1 MLENLAVGLGS
12 RRALLALRMSVF
24 ENTSKNLVVQRRVQ
38 LEYSIHIVTVR
49 VDAAWSH
56 FNPWC
61 ILKETTKLAG
71 PFGTMP
77 QKPWHSRKSTKPDRV
92 IQLNCGK
99 CAPTQAI
106 KQPEHGRTSTTEE
119 QKWSS
124 FQANYD

>member
-12 RRALLALRMSVF
+12 RRALLRYVVSVF
-24 ENTSKNLVVQRRVQ
+24 ENTSKNLEVQRRVQ
-38 LEYSIHIVTVR
+38 LEYSIHIVMVR
-49 VDAAWSH
+49 VDATWSH

-77 QKPWHSRKSTKPDRV
+77 QKPWHSRKGAKPNRV

-99 CAPTQAI
+99 CTPTQVI
-106 KQPEHGRTSTTEE
+106 KQPEHGRTSATEE
-119 QKWSS
+119 QWSS